1 MSENNF
7 WVLLRVSLKL
17 KMYRVENRVAKGMP
31 DVHYLKD
38 GKSGWIE
45 LKYMSDWNPRRVS
58 IGLRKNQVFW
68 LKEYDENKGRCWIL
82 VRIGRDF
89 IGLIDGKNADKLFKR
104 PSKKDFYEMLSWSK
118 RGNMK
123 NEDWQD
129 LANNIAC

>member
-45 LKYMSDWNPRRVS
+45 LKYIPDWSPKRVS
-58 IGLRKNQVFW
+58 VGLRKNQVFW

-89 IGLIDGKNADKLFKR
+89 IGLIDGKNAEKLFKR
-104 PSKKDFYEMLSWSK
+104 PSKSEFINLLSWSK

-129 LANNIAC
+129 LANNIAS

>member
-45 LKYMSDWNPRRVS
+45 LKYIPDWSPKRVS
-58 IGLRKNQVFW
+58 VGLRKNQVFW

-89 IGLIDGKNADKLFKR
+89 IGLIDGKNAEKLFKR
-104 PSKKDFYEMLSWSK
+104 PSKNEFINLLSWNK

-123 NEDWQD
+123 SEDWQD
-129 LANNIAC
+129 LANNIAS